1 MIAEDVGPWLGFLW
15 SLDTVAMIGS
25 LPGPRDSPGQIVK
38 GPAQPA
44 GRGTLFYAL
53 VTTTELVAT
62 DVLGHLWPRDAPV
75 S

>member
-1 MIAEDVGPWLGFLW
+1 
-15 SLDTVAMIGS
+15 MIGS

-44 GRGTLFYAL
+44 GRGTLVYAL

-75 S
+75 A